1 MSPRPIRCGE
11 NAMNEKTDRI
21 HLVPSSSIGLMSG
34 TPDLCYVSEASIP
47 DVSCESLWAEEGE

>member
-1 MSPRPIRCGE
+1 
-11 NAMNEKTDRI
+11 MNEKTDRI